1 MGKQAKPKKDKV
13 VKTRGEATP
22 SVESE
27 YQVSWL
33 VGEVNEEGK
42 TVNGQWVPED
52 STVKSF
58 GRKALVKTLKKP
70 KRKNLFRVRLAK
82 KGSK

>member
-1 MGKQAKPKKDKV
+1 MGKQSKAKPASQKV
-13 VKTRGEATP
+13 VRQRREPTP

-27 YQVSWL
+27 YEVSWL

-52 STVKSF
+52 SLVKSF
-58 GRKALVKTLKKP
+58 GRKAWS
-70 KRKNLFRVRLAK
+70 RH
-82 KGSK
+82 

>member
-1 MGKQAKPKKDKV
+1 MGKPKAKPASQKV
-13 VKTRGEATP
+13 VRQRREATP

-27 YQVSWL
+27 YEVSWL
-33 VGEVNEEGK
+33 VGETNEEAK

-52 STVKSF
+52 RLVKSF

-70 KRKNLFRVRLAK
+70 KRKNLFRVRLAN
-82 KGSK
+82 KGS

>member
-13 VKTRGEATP
+13 VRTRREPTP

-33 VGEVNEEGK
+33 VGETNEEGK
-42 TVNGQWVPED
+42 TVNGQWVPEE
-52 STVKSF
+52 STRKSF
-58 GRKALVKTLKKP
+58 GRKALTRSLRKP
-70 KRKNLFRVRLAK
+70 KRDNLFRVRLAK
-82 KGSK
+82 KGS